1 MEWLLDVQILASLA
15 TLIVL
20 EVILGIDNV
29 IFIAVL
35 SGRLPPEQQIKA
47 QRLGIALA
55 LISRLVLLASIA
67 WIIGLTQPIFDAFG
81 QSFSWRDMIL
91 LAGGLF
97 LIYKATAEINSHSEG
112 EDDSPGKNLAQVTF
126 SSVIIQIILLD
137 IIFSLDSVITAV
149 GMAEH
154 LWVMVVAVVVASIVM
169 VVAARSIS
177 SFIEAHPG
185 VKMLAFSFLL
195 LIGLALLADGL
206 HFHIPKGYI
215 YAAMGFAAFVEGL
228 NLMAKRRRRKS

>member
-1 MEWLLDVQILASLA
+1 MEWLFNVETLASLS

-35 SGRLPPEQQIKA
+35 SGRLPEEQQAKA
-47 QRLGIALA
+47 QRIGIALA
-55 LISRLVLLASIA
+55 LLSRLALLASIA
-67 WIIGLTQPIFDAFG
+67 WIIGLTEPLFSAFG
-81 QSFSWRDMIL
+81 QTFSWRDMIL
-91 LAGGLF
+91 LTGGLF
-97 LIYKATAEINSHSEG
+97 LIYKATSEINSQSLG
-112 EDDSPGKNLAQVTF
+112 EDDGPGKSLKEVTF
-126 SSVIIQIILLD
+126 TSVIIQIMLLD

-169 VVAARSIS
+169 LVAARSIS
-177 SFIEAHPG
+177 SFIERHPG

-228 NLMAKRRRRKS
+228 NLMVRRRKN

>member
-1 MEWLLDVQILASLA
+1 MEWLFNVETLASLS

-35 SGRLPPEQQIKA
+35 SGRLPEEQQAKA
-47 QRLGIALA
+47 QRIGIALA
-55 LISRLVLLASIA
+55 LLSRLALLASIA
-67 WIIGLTQPIFDAFG
+67 WIIGLTEPLFSAFG
-81 QSFSWRDMIL
+81 QTFSWRDMIL
-91 LAGGLF
+91 LTGGLF
-97 LIYKATAEINSHSEG
+97 LIYKATSEINNQSLG
-112 EDDSPGKNLAQVTF
+112 EDDGPGKSLKEVTF
-126 SSVIIQIILLD
+126 TSVIIQIMLLD

-169 VVAARSIS
+169 LVAARSIS
-177 SFIEAHPG
+177 SFIERHPG

-228 NLMAKRRRRKS
+228 NLMVRRRKN

>member
-1 MEWLLDVQILASLA
+1 MEWLFNVETLASLS

-35 SGRLPPEQQIKA
+35 SGRLPEEQQAKA
-47 QRLGIALA
+47 QRIGIALA
-55 LISRLVLLASIA
+55 LLSRLALLASIA
-67 WIIGLTQPIFDAFG
+67 WIIGLTQPLFAAFG
-81 QSFSWRDMIL
+81 QTFSWRDMIL
-91 LAGGLF
+91 LTGGLF
-97 LIYKATAEINSHSEG
+97 LIYKATSEINSQSLG
-112 EDDSPGKNLAQVTF
+112 EEDGPGKSLKEVTF
-126 SSVIIQIILLD
+126 TSVIIQIMLLD

-154 LWVMVVAVVVASIVM
+154 LWVMVVAVVVASLVM
-169 VVAARSIS
+169 LLAARSIS
-177 SFIEAHPG
+177 GFIERHPG

-228 NLMAKRRRRKS
+228 NLIVRRRKN